1 MWLECRGWVGR
12 AAKAPGKHRQRPGK
26 GIVGSSKFPSPLT
39 GLLHAWGCPACFPA
53 LQLSGFLAV
62 LSAVAGSHPTPTPT
76 WFYNE
81 EGSGHCWIPVRSC
94 RSQ

>member
-1 MWLECRGWVGR
+1 MWLECRGWVGSSGQSSG
-12 AAKAPGKHRQRPGK
+12 KAQAETWEGHRCSGL
-26 GIVGSSKFPSPLT
+26 PSMLP
-39 GLLHAWGCPACFPA
+39 